1 MINMRKLIL
10 FTVLIV
16 KFATA
21 NSNNDIDIEKRQP
34 IKIIASKAISTTIS
48 TPIFMQYIQYGK
60 KTPSCSIILQE
71 KEYKVIFFEQGDI
84 DDYSNCNNIYPPI
97 ITKVNGKFYAAYKY
111 SEEETRGSL
120 IDGYIVISI
129 KNNDFYICRNQENL
143 SSKIKKA
150 KKKTPK
156 TLECVIENDKC
167 L

>member
-1 MINMRKLIL
+1 MKKLIL

-21 NSNNDIDIEKRQP
+21 NSNIDINIKKRQP
-34 IKIIASKAISTTIS
+34 IKIIASKMLSTTIS
-48 TPIFMQYIQYGK
+48 TPIFMQYIQHEK

-97 ITKVNGKFYAAYKY
+97 ITKVKGKFYAAYKY

-120 IDGYIVISI
+120 IDDYIIISI
-129 KNNDFYICRNQENL
+129 KNNDFHICKNQEIL

-150 KKKTPK
+150 KKKTPE
-156 TLECVIENDKC
+156 TLGLIIENDNC